1 MTETLNFGWKPSR
14 HFNGRGLLKKSNGTR
29 KGVVVIRRELD
40 PEGLQKREGGEKN
53 HEKGGEPKAKLDD
66 YMTRV

>member
-1 MTETLNFGWKPSR
+1 M
-14 HFNGRGLLKKSNGTR
+14 
-29 KGVVVIRRELD
+29 IRRELD
-40 PEGLQKREGGEKN
+40 PEGLQKREGGMKN